1 MYKPCTENPHTA
13 VVYSISALFALTL
26 RIIAIVPIVAP
37 TAVAAITM
45 ILTAFFILVFLLYS
59 YLFSVSSSLVVIMR

>member
-45 ILTAFFILVFLLYS
+45 ILTAFFILVFLL
-59 YLFSVSSSLVVIMR
+59 